1 LPTTLAATRAA
12 APLGLAAAPEHL
24 SENAAD
30 DLIEQTHMRF
40 SPVSMN
46 GRDGAPKP

>member
-1 LPTTLAATRAA
+1 LPTTLAATRA

-46 GRDGAPKP
+46 GCDGAPKP